1 LTGVA
6 DDPSPV
12 LVLEEVEVEV
22 VVLALCEVAVMPGMV
37 AALTA
42 PNTPTPASAPT
53 AAPVVSRLS
62 RRNAASR
69 ARILFWVLVS
79 MALVLT
85 RPLKHLLEEAETL
98 LRAVNPGD
106 TRIRQS
112 DAGFLQLPNPHWTVG
127 CGLSLTQ

>member
-1 LTGVA
+1 VA

-12 LVLEEVEVEV
+12 LVLVDVDVEV
-22 VVLALCEVAVMPGMV
+22 VVPALCGVVVMPGMV

-62 RRNAASR
+62 KRNAASR
-69 ARILFWVLVS
+69 ARILFLVFVS

-98 LRAVNPGD
+98 LRAVKPGD

-112 DAGFLQLPNPHWTVG
+112 DAGFSSTPEPALDCRMRVIAH
-127 CGLSLTQ
+127 SIDF